1 MDLAIFDYTFEDER
15 SPVSVF
21 MAGKRE
27 HVLRGRFWDAYID
40 STKGR
45 DEGITFSKDMG
56 INAGISKYNNAQ
68 CEYLYNLFSASGD
81 VVLDPFAGGSVRG
94 VVASLKGRSYF
105 GFDVR
110 LEQLEV
116 NARQYQAIEEPLKI
130 GKLNPIYFH
139 ESSENIGEYIAPESI
154 DFIQTSP
161 PYFDVEVY
169 SDQPDDLSNLK
180 IYDEFLIRYDKILRE
195 CYKALKLNKFC
206 AFTVGNFR
214 DKRGNMVDFVGDT
227 IRIAERAGFH
237 LYNEMIL
244 VTNTFG
250 KTYHANLFDKSKKI
264 IKNHQNI
271 LIFRK

>member
-1 MDLAIFDYTFEDER
+1 MDLANFDYTFEEER

-21 MAGKRE
+21 LAGKKE

-45 DEGITFSKDMG
+45 EEGIVFSKEMG
-56 INAGISKYNNAQ
+56 INRGISKYNNAQ
-68 CEYLYNLFSASGD
+68 CEYLYNLFSQKGD

-94 VVASLKGRSYF
+94 VVAALKSRSYF

-110 LEQLEV
+110 LEQLEE
-116 NARQYQAIEEPLKI
+116 NARQYQKIDESLKI
-130 GKLNPIYFH
+130 GKLEPLYFH
-139 ESSENIGEYIAPESI
+139 ESSENISEYISPESI

-161 PYFDVEVY
+161 PYFDVEIY

-180 IYDEFLIRYDKILRE
+180 TYNEFLVRYDKILRE
-195 CYKALKLNKFC
+195 CYKALKVNKFC
-206 AFTVGNFR
+206 VFAVGNFR

-227 IRIAERAGFH
+227 IRTAERTGFH